1 MRGEIRRKE
10 LQEAGEEGGT
20 IMVGGEKKGSLMAEK
35 TNDDVM
41 YLIGPWI
48 LVDERDRT
56 SI

>member
-10 LQEAGEEGGT
+10 LQEAGEEGGK

>member
-1 MRGEIRRKE
+1 MRGETRQKE
-10 LQEAGEEGGT
+10 LQEAGEEGGK
-20 IMVGGEKKGSLMAEK
+20 IMVGGEKKSSLMAEK